1 MKSGMKKKRI
11 WGSLGLL
18 CATLLWGFSFV
29 VVKDSTSRLPVM
41 YLLAMRYSLATL
53 GMVALFG
60 RRLGKLSKTILRQGA
75 VLGAQLFVSQFF
87 QTLGCKHTTAGKNAF
102 LTAMYVVL
110 VPFLGWWLEKQRPGK
125 KNLAAAV
132 LALTGIGLL
141 SLQGSL
147 TLQLGDALT
156 LLCSLGLALHIL
168 FIARY
173 TRESDPVLLS
183 LLQFAFAGLYTWG
196 VIIAAGMPFPMQL
209 LEPTLAARMVYIGI
223 CSTMTGFLLQ
233 TTCQKYTSPNLAS
246 VILSMEAVFGMVFS
260 VLILREPFTF
270 RILAGALC
278 MLAAMLLAA

>member
-1 MKSGMKKKRI
+1 MKNGIKQKKI
-11 WGSLGLL
+11 GGALGLL

-41 YLLAMRYSLATL
+41 YLLAMRYSLASL
-53 GMVALFG
+53 GMIVLFG
-60 RRLGKLSKTILRQGA
+60 KRLRQVSTTVLRQGA
-75 VLGAQLFVSQFF
+75 VLGSQLFVSQFF

-102 LTAMYVVL
+102 LTAIYVVL

-141 SLQGSL
+141 SLQGSMA
-147 TLQLGDALT
+147 LQLGDGLT
-156 LLCSLGLALHIL
+156 LVCSLGLALHIV

-173 TRESDPVLLS
+173 TQKSDPVLLT
-183 LLQFAFAGLYTWG
+183 LLQFAFAGLYTWSVIAVAG
-196 VIIAAGMPFPMQL
+196 VPFPMQL
-209 LEPTLAARMVYIGI
+209 LEPALGARMVYIGI

-260 VLILREPFTF
+260 VILLKEPFTI
-270 RILAGALC
+270 RILAGAVC
-278 MLAAMLLAA
+278 MLASMLLAA